1 MDLLL
6 ELDNLKDVANN
17 SSRNVNFQNNNSG
30 RTFIMFLTTN
40 SISKDPNVYS
50 LIDWKNVFLNLLS
63 MKVTFKAIVYICN

>member
-1 MDLLL
+1 ML
-6 ELDNLKDVANN
+6 
-17 SSRNVNFQNNNSG
+17 
-30 RTFIMFLTTN
+30 LTTN